1 MIKDM
6 AKYPS
11 GISRAEVTLG
21 ELYVEKK
28 WIDPFSTTCLGREL
42 AHGWKTGADL
52 QETDTWRLSASH
64 SHCSGKQFC
73 INYIAQIT
81 EKSNPKTQ
89 YI

>member
-52 QETDTWRLSASH
+52 QETDTWGCQPATV
-64 SHCSGKQFC
+64 
-73 INYIAQIT
+73 IAVG
-81 EKSNPKTQ
+81 SNSVSTT
-89 YI
+89 